1 MLRPRRPFWIVLVM
15 TFFLVLRGVTPVQAS
30 ETDCAPMVSVLQAQ
44 MASSQTECN
53 AHHDAPVPHHGHGH
67 GCGSC
72 LPSPSC
78 LSSFD
83 APVSVALSTPGLSD
97 VARFEAAPLPALAER
112 RTPPDLRPPRIFLT
126 L

>member
-1 MLRPRRPFWIVLVM
+1 M
-15 TFFLVLRGVTPVQAS
+15 TFFLVLRGFTPVQAS
-30 ETDCAPMVSVLQAQ
+30 ETGCAPMVSTLGAPI
-44 MASSQTECN
+44 ASSETGCGD
-53 AHHDAPVPHHGHGH
+53 HHEAPVSHHGHSH

-83 APVSVALSTPGLSD
+83 APIAIALATPGLSD
-97 VARFEAAPLPALAER
+97 VARFETTPPPALAER
-112 RTPPDLRPPRIFLT
+112 RAPPDLRPPRFFLT